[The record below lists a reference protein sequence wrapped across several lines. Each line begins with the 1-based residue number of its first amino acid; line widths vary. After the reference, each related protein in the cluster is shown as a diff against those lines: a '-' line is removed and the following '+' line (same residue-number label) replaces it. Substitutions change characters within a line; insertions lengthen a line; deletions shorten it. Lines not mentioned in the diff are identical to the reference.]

1 MRSFEEMSYHQISE
15 RLAKVLCHKTQSTNP
30 TFFRILAAYYFC
42 KVASMMRAYVKTPDR
57 GSIPIN
63 LYAVNLAPSGH
74 GKGMSTNIMEEQVIG
89 KFKSQFLSHTFPTVG
104 EKNLYNLA
112 VDRASKKGTDPDK
125 EVESAMREFKLSG
138 NMVFSFDSGTTAA
151 VKQIRHKLL
160 LAGIGSINMEIDE
173 IGSNL
178 LGQIDILTA
187 FLELYDVGKIK
198 QKLVKSTVENV
209 RNEELDGRTPT
220 NAMLYGTP
228 AKLLNGS
235 KTEEEFYSM
244 LETGYAR
251 RCFFGYS
258 RGSNRATDLTPEQVY
273 DLMTDNSTNQFLEDL
288 SVRLYHLADPLNHNL
303 AIEMEK
309 DVCLLMIEYR
319 LQCEQQASL
328 LPEHEDIR
336 RTELA
341 HRYFKAMKLAGA
353 YAFID
358 GSPVIT
364 EEHLYNA
371 IKLTE
376 ESGMALDRILTR
388 ERNYMKLAN
397 YIAEVGREVTHVDLV
412 EDLPFYRGSAS
423 QKADLM
429 TLAIAYGYKNNI
441 IIKKSFSDG
450 IEFLHGESLKK
461 TDLSRMVVSYGQHVA
476 FNYRNEFV
484 PFDQLHKL
492 TQADG
497 FHWVAHHLKDGHR
510 TEDTCI
516 PGVNMLVFDVDG
528 TIPLVAAKQLL
539 KNYTYLI
546 YTTKRHTPDVNR
558 FRIVMPLNYTLQLDA
573 KDYKEF
579 IKNVFEWLP
588 FQVDE
593 QTGQR
598 ARKWLSHNGHYEYN
612 EGELLDVLP
621 FIPKTSKN
629 EERHQQFMSSQS
641 LDNLERWFIANTG
654 EGNRSNQLVRYAMML
669 LDTGLDPMAVQSK
682 VLDLNNKL
690 PSKLEESEILGTI
703 MITVH
708 KAFAAKSIRQQP

>member
-1 MRSFEEMSYHQISE
+1 MRSFDDMSYHQVSE

-30 TFFRILAAYYFC
+30 SFYRILAAYYFC
-42 KVASMMRAYVKTPDR
+42 KVASMMRAHIKTADQR
-57 GSIPIN
+57 CVPIN
-63 LYAVNLAPSGH
+63 MYAVNLAPSGH
-74 GKGMSTNIMEEQVIG
+74 GKGMSTNIMEDQVIG
-89 KFKSQFLSHTFPTVG
+89 KFKTQFLSHTFPTIG

-125 EVESAMREFKLSG
+125 EVESAMREFRLSG
-138 NMVFSFDSGTTAA
+138 NMVFSFDSGTVAA

-178 LGQIDILTA
+178 LGQLDILTA

-209 RNEELDGRTPT
+209 RNEELDGQTPT

-228 AKLLNGS
+228 AKLLNGA

-258 RGSNRATDLTPEQVY
+258 RGNCRATDLTPEQVY
-273 DLMTDNSTNQFLEDL
+273 DLMTDNTTNQFLEDL
-288 SVRLYHLADPLNHNL
+288 AVRLYHLADPANYNL
-303 AIEMEK
+303 SLEISK
-309 DVCLLMIEYR
+309 DVYLLLIEYR
-319 LQCEQQASL
+319 LECEKQASL

-336 RTELA
+336 RTEWS

-358 GSPVIT
+358 GSPTIT
-364 EEHLYNA
+364 EDHLYSA

-397 YIAEVGREVTHVDLV
+397 YIAEVGREITHVDLV
-412 EDLPFYRGSAS
+412 EDLPFYRGSAAA
-423 QKADLM
+423 KTELM
-429 TLAIAYGYKNNI
+429 NLAIAYGYKNNI

-461 TDLSRMVVSYGQHVA
+461 TDLSQMIVSYGQHQA

-484 PFDQLHKL
+484 AFDQLHKL

-497 FHWVAHHLKDGHR
+497 FHWVAHHLKEGHR
-510 TEDTCI
+510 TEENCVE
-516 PGVNMLVFDVDG
+516 GCNMLVFDVDG
-528 TIPLVAAKQLL
+528 TIPMSAAKQLL
-539 KNYTYLI
+539 KDYTYLM

-558 FRIVMPLNYTLQLDA
+558 FRIIMPLNYTLQLDA

-598 ARKWLSHNGHYEYN
+598 ARKWLSCNGSYEYH

-629 EERHQQFMSSQS
+629 EERHAQYLGEQS
-641 LDNLERWFIANTG
+641 LSNLERWFINHTG
-654 EGNRSNQLVRYAMML
+654 EGNRSNQLVRYAMVL
-669 LDTGLDPMAVQSK
+669 VDAGLNPLEIQNK
-682 VLDLNNKL
+682 VLELN
-690 PSKLEESEILGTI
+690 SKLASKLDEAEILGTI
-703 MITVH
+703 MVTVN
-708 KAFAAKSIRQQP
+708 KAFMAKMGK